1 MVSWGGVEW
10 YGMRMVIWRRVGMV
24 WYLGEGGELYGRLER
39 ICDSKLEKGGMV
51 WYDKVDGMF
60 KYLIISWFKQ
70 TSELT
75 NIDLFLAAQLHD
87 NFEEYLQNVLLRKKR
102 SLGYDFSE
110 GNRLDK

>member
-1 MVSWGGVEW
+1 MVGWREF
-10 YGMRMVIWRRVGMV
+10 VIVNWRKGV
-24 WYLGEGGELYGRLER
+24 WY
-39 ICDSKLEKGGMV
+39 GMV

-110 GNRLDK
+110 GSRLDK